1 MCSTAGS
8 TVSSTS
14 ATERKGGS
22 AMTDGSSFDM
32 IKQARDLQKRPGL
45 IQKKVERAELTAT
58 AGGGM
63 VTATITGKLMVKKVE
78 IEPQLF
84 ADGDRRMIEDLVASA
99 INAAIE
105 KAQRMMA
112 EEMREVTGGLSIPGL

>member
-1 MCSTAGS
+1 
-8 TVSSTS
+8 
-14 ATERKGGS
+14 
-22 AMTDGSSFDM
+22 MTDGSSFDM
-32 IKQARDLQKRPGL
+32 IKQARDLQKRMGL

-78 IEPQLF
+78 IEPQFF

-112 EEMREVTGGLSIPGL
+112 KEMREVTGGLSIPGL

>member
-1 MCSTAGS
+1 
-8 TVSSTS
+8 
-14 ATERKGGS
+14 
-22 AMTDGSSFDM
+22 MTDGSSFDM
-32 IKQARDLQKRPGL
+32 IKQARDLQKRMGL
-45 IQKKVERAELTAT
+45 IQKKIERAELTAT

-112 EEMREVTGGLSIPGL
+112 KEMREVTGGLSIPGL

>member
-1 MCSTAGS
+1 
-8 TVSSTS
+8 
-14 ATERKGGS
+14 
-22 AMTDGSSFDM
+22 M
-32 IKQARDLQKRPGL
+32 IKQARDLQKRMGL

>member
-1 MCSTAGS
+1 
-8 TVSSTS
+8 
-14 ATERKGGS
+14 
-22 AMTDGSSFDM
+22 MTDGSSLDM
-32 IKQARDLQKRPGL
+32 IKQARDLQKRLGL

-112 EEMREVTGGLSIPGL
+112 KEMREVTGGLSIPGL

>member
-1 MCSTAGS
+1 
-8 TVSSTS
+8 
-14 ATERKGGS
+14 
-22 AMTDGSSFDM
+22 MTDGSSFDM
-32 IKQARDLQKRPGL
+32 IKQARDLQKRMGL

-112 EEMREVTGGLSIPGL
+112 KEMREVTGGLSIPGL

>member
-1 MCSTAGS
+1 
-8 TVSSTS
+8 
-14 ATERKGGS
+14 
-22 AMTDGSSFDM
+22 MTDGSSLDM
-32 IKQARDLQKRPGL
+32 IKQARDLQKRLGL

-112 EEMREVTGGLSIPGL
+112 EEMREITGGLSIPGF

>member
-1 MCSTAGS
+1 
-8 TVSSTS
+8 
-14 ATERKGGS
+14 
-22 AMTDGSSFDM
+22 MTDGSSFDM
-32 IKQARDLQKRPGL
+32 IKQARDLQKRMGL

-63 VTATITGKLMVKKVE
+63 VTATIPGKLMVKKVE

-112 EEMREVTGGLSIPGL
+112 KEMREVTGGLSIPGL

>member
-1 MCSTAGS
+1 
-8 TVSSTS
+8 
-14 ATERKGGS
+14 
-22 AMTDGSSFDM
+22 MTDDSSLDM
-32 IKQARDLQKRPGL
+32 IKQARDLQKRLGL

>member
-1 MCSTAGS
+1 
-8 TVSSTS
+8 
-14 ATERKGGS
+14 
-22 AMTDGSSFDM
+22 MTDGSSLDM
-32 IKQARDLQKRPGL
+32 IKQARDLQKRMGL

>member
-1 MCSTAGS
+1 
-8 TVSSTS
+8 
-14 ATERKGGS
+14 
-22 AMTDGSSFDM
+22 MTDGSSFDM
-32 IKQARDLQKRPGL
+32 IKQARDLQKRMGL

>member
-1 MCSTAGS
+1 
-8 TVSSTS
+8 
-14 ATERKGGS
+14 
-22 AMTDGSSFDM
+22 MTDGSSFDM
-32 IKQARDLQKRPGL
+32 IKQARDLQKRMGL

-112 EEMREVTGGLSIPGL
+112 EEMREITGGLSIPGL

>member
-1 MCSTAGS
+1 
-8 TVSSTS
+8 
-14 ATERKGGS
+14 
-22 AMTDGSSFDM
+22 MTDGSSFDM
-32 IKQARDLQKRPGL
+32 IRQARDLQKRMGL

>member
-1 MCSTAGS
+1 
-8 TVSSTS
+8 
-14 ATERKGGS
+14 
-22 AMTDGSSFDM
+22 MTDGSSLDM
-32 IKQARDLQKRPGL
+32 IKQARDLQKRLGL